1 MNLRPLLA
9 LLALSGALA
18 QTLPPASAPV
28 RLPAAAPV
36 QVDVAAQLPNMILT
50 ARQVV
55 LYAPA
60 LQRPDVAEA
69 VRRALTE
76 RGTQVYLITTRP
88 SLFTDN
94 SFTFR
99 LLLMQVPT
107 YLTVGIG
114 TPFALIDGRGISGPG
129 VAGPGA
135 AVYTTAAAT
144 ARLTDW
150 VEQVTRATQPL
161 DPVQVVKSW
170 VKQKYD
176 IDLR

>member
-1 MNLRPLLA
+1 MHLRTLLT
-9 LLALSGALA
+9 LLALSAASA
-18 QTLPPASAPV
+18 QSTLPPQVNARPTMPTV
-28 RLPAAAPV
+28 RA
-36 QVDVAAQLPNMILT
+36 DVSGQLPDMILT

-60 LQRPDVAEA
+60 LLRPDVAEA

-76 RGTQVYLITTRP
+76 RGTQVYLITTRTP
-88 SLFTDN
+88 LFTDN

-99 LLLMQVPT
+99 ILLMNVPT
-107 YLTVGIG
+107 YLTAGIG

-135 AVYTTAAAT
+135 AAYTTAAAT
-144 ARLTDW
+144 ARLADW
-150 VEQVTRATQPL
+150 VERVTRATQPL

-170 VKQKYD
+170 VAQKHGLQ
-176 IDLR
+176 LR